1 MGIWDLQ
8 RQTPSNS
15 NSNRTNRHSV
25 LEIRESDYSLSLLG
39 SPPWR
44 RRPHVIAAVTEDMP
58 IRSERSM
65 AGQSDRARRWN
76 ATLQAKGLIKGLST
90 DLGHLPFS
98 PFSSWLCMTTEPLLQ
113 AALPMPPLSIS
124 GKSSYHSIPFFSITE
139 PRSTRLSSNL
149 SASTSQP
156 QQQLGFGQ
164 QSTNTNTSLQNSS
177 NQNNNTSSGS
187 ATVNNNA
194 ITKSTKF
201 EDLPEGARK
210 MIEEIECVAFL
221 LFRPSSCVLLGII
234 C

>member
-1 MGIWDLQ
+1 
-8 RQTPSNS
+8 
-15 NSNRTNRHSV
+15 
-25 LEIRESDYSLSLLG
+25 
-39 SPPWR
+39 
-44 RRPHVIAAVTEDMP
+44 
-58 IRSERSM
+58 
-65 AGQSDRARRWN
+65 
-76 ATLQAKGLIKGLST
+76 
-90 DLGHLPFS
+90 
-98 PFSSWLCMTTEPLLQ
+98 
-113 AALPMPPLSIS
+113 MPPLSIS

-164 QSTNTNTSLQNSS
+164 QSTNTNTSLQNNS
-177 NQNNNTSSGS
+177 NQNNS
-187 ATVNNNA
+187 AMGNNNA

-221 LFRPSSCVLLGII
+221 LVRPSSCVLLGFI